1 MEDVRAEKNSRQIV
15 FRTCGV
21 FLLTFLAALLL
32 ITYTV
37 QVNIQQERGRMEHF
51 AQSIGAETYEI
62 LLSEMGKTRVLEA
75 YLLQTEGSY
84 ENFERIS
91 HVLLRE
97 PFVRNVLFAPDGI
110 VEAVYPLKGNEAVI
124 GLNMYEEGAG
134 NKEAQ
139 AAIEKQELYMAGP
152 FDLIQ
157 GGAGIA
163 GRLPV
168 FLEDETG
175 ASVFWGIVSVT
186 LDFPEVL
193 SGSSI
198 DRLNEQGFACE
209 VWRINPDSG
218 KRQTIL
224 TTEIPLKQDWDT
236 IDFQQELF
244 NSVWTVS
251 IAPLQRWYS
260 QTSFWMYLAAGL
272 LISFL
277 AAMGIYYV
285 EKLRLMRAEASK
297 REIERLLAQLEYEQG
312 NMLFSQI
319 RSHFFYHTLNSLQA
333 LIVLNPDAAYKMAG
347 DFSRY
352 LRFNLDSVT
361 SAGGIGSFREEL
373 RAVRAYAD
381 INQMQLGDRLTMK
394 FDVPDVDFQMLALT
408 IQPIVENAILHG
420 IKPKVGGGTVC
431 VKLEETAEHWRVIVE
446 DDGVGFEYS
455 PAVGDRSIGLS
466 IVRQRMDRSP
476 GCGIEIRST
485 PGQGTIIVL
494 SYKKED

>member
-1 MEDVRAEKNSRQIV
+1 MENVRTEKNSRQIA

-21 FLLTFLAALLL
+21 FLLTFLTALLL
-32 ITYTV
+32 IAYTV
-37 QVNIQQERGRMEHF
+37 QVNIRQERGRMEHF

-62 LLSEMGKTRVLEA
+62 MLSEMGKTRVLEA
-75 YLLQTEGSY
+75 YLMQTDGSY
-84 ENFERIS
+84 ENFEKIS
-91 HVLLRE
+91 QVLLRE
-97 PFVRNVLFAPDGI
+97 SFVRNVLFAPAGV
-110 VEAVYPLKGNEAVI
+110 VEAVYPLTGNENVI

-139 AAIEKQELYMAGP
+139 AAIEKQELYVAGP
-152 FDLIQ
+152 FELIQ
-157 GGAGIA
+157 GGLGIA

-168 FLEDETG
+168 FLENEAG
-175 ASVFWGIVSVT
+175 ESVFWGIVSVT

-198 DRLNEQGFACE
+198 KRLNDQGFACE
-209 VWRINPDSG
+209 VWRINPDDG

-224 TTEIPLKQDWDT
+224 ATEIPLKQDCDT
-236 IDFQQELF
+236 VDFRQELF

-251 IAPLQRWYS
+251 VSPLRPWYNQIS
-260 QTSFWMYLAAGL
+260 LWMYLAAGL

-277 AAMGIYYV
+277 AAAGIYNV
-285 EKLRLMRAEASK
+285 EKIHLMRAEASK

-361 SAGGIGSFREEL
+361 SAGGRGSFREEL

-381 INQMQLGDRLTMK
+381 INQMQLGDRLAMK
-394 FDVPDVDFQMLALT
+394 FDVPDVDFQMPALT

-420 IKPKVGGGTVC
+420 IKPKIGGGTVC

-446 DDGVGFEYS
+446 DDGVGFDYS

-466 IVRQRMDRSP
+466 IVRQRMDCSP
-476 GCGIEIRST
+476 GCGIEIKST
-485 PGQGTIIVL
+485 PGQGTIVVL
-494 SYKKED
+494 SYKKEG